1 MATMKETK
9 AEIVKTTIRLPRP
22 IWRDANVRALD
33 ERRDF
38 QEVVALAVA
47 LYLKQ
52 PLKVKEG
59 K

>member
-1 MATMKETK
+1 MKQTK
-9 AEIVKTTIRLPRP
+9 TEMVKTTIRLPRSV
-22 IWRDANVRALD
+22 WRDASVRALD

-38 QEVVALAVA
+38 QEVIALAVA

>member
-1 MATMKETK
+1 MKKEST
-9 AEIVKTTIRLPRP
+9 EMVKTSVRLPRSV
-22 IWRDANVRALD
+22 WRDANVRALD

-38 QEVVALAVA
+38 QEVVALAIA

-59 K
+59 